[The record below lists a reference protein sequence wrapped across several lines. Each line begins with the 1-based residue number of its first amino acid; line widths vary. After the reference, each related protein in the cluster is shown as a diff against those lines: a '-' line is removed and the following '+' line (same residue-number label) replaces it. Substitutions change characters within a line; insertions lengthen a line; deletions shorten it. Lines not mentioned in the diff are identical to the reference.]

1 MLSDEEAENDG
12 ISISGRLLGFL
23 LLGIAL
29 VFFGIAV
36 LVVASIVLG
45 GSASVGGIILIG
57 PIPIVFGSGPDAG
70 WLIIISL
77 ILTVASIAL
86 FLIMNKRSRRK

>member
-1 MLSDEEAENDG
+1 MLTNEEAEEDG

-29 VFFGIAV
+29 VFVGIVV

-45 GSASVGGIILIG
+45 
-57 PIPIVFGSGPDAG
+57 
-70 WLIIISL
+70 
-77 ILTVASIAL
+77 
-86 FLIMNKRSRRK
+86 RS